1 MRDFISVYC
10 TKCSSNLKIFKT
22 INLLVKNST
31 IGIVIFG
38 LILILFNMGQTAN
51 ADVSTKEDV
60 SRNGGVF
67 IPENEFIRYVDVGG
81 VYTVIGAIKNSEDFP
96 IVPTVLIQ
104 IQDGENLIK
113 KSFTFVNI
121 MPGNTLPFKV
131 KFPNLTSPS
140 IVLLEPKISYLPG
153 TERSIPVE
161 VLYDDSLIKHEDGHL
176 TGRIINNGDRPITN
190 IKVYA
195 LIHGLDNKVLDMGQ
209 SIERIDQI
217 LPGEIKEFTMYPD
230 AAITDQIS
238 YYSCFAV
245 GDSTV
250 IPQFAIRNGARFDY
264 RYDSYTWYSNAKFN
278 DEGTEL
284 SMTTLNSFP
293 LETYANFEFSASS
306 EDEKFQ
312 VYVNEKPKTNIQ
324 SKDEWGNWHVA
335 FTVEPRESGNVLI
348 TGFSKDWQPPK
359 EIAIPD
365 WVRNNAA
372 WWSEGKILD
381 SDFASGIEFMI
392 KAGIIKVPTTESG
405 DITEEKKIPNWIK
418 NNAGWWADDLIS
430 DDDFVKG
437 IQYLVENKIIRV

>member
-1 MRDFISVYC
+1 MKDFVSVYF

-22 INLLVKNST
+22 ITLLVKNSK

-51 ADVSTKEDV
+51 ADVSAKEDV
-60 SRNGGVF
+60 SEKSGVF
-67 IPENEFIRYVDVGG
+67 IPENEFIGYVDAGG
-81 VYTVIGAIKNSEDFP
+81 VYTVAGAIKNTGDFP

-104 IQDGENLIK
+104 IQDGESLIQ

-121 MPGNTLPFKV
+121 MPKKDLPFKV
-131 KFPNLTSPS
+131 KFPNLTSQS
-140 IVLLEPKISYLPG
+140 IVLLEPKISHLPG
-153 TERSIPVE
+153 TEHSISVE
-161 VLYDDSLIKHEDGHL
+161 VLYDDSLIRHEDGHL
-176 TGRIINNGDRPITN
+176 TGQIINTGDRPITN

-217 LPGEIKEFTMYPD
+217 LPGEIKEFSMYPD

-250 IPQFAIRNGARFDY
+250 IPQFAIRNGVRFDY

-293 LETYANFEFSASS
+293 LETYANFEFPSSSA
-306 EDEKFQ
+306 DEKFQ
-312 VYVNEKPKTNIQ
+312 VYVNEKSKTNIQ

>member
-1 MRDFISVYC
+1 M
-10 TKCSSNLKIFKT
+10 
-22 INLLVKNST
+22 KNST

-38 LILILFNMGQTAN
+38 LILILFNMGQTAS

-60 SRNGGVF
+60 SGKVGVF
-67 IPENEFIRYVDVGG
+67 IPENEFIGYVDEDG
-81 VYTVIGAIKNSEDFP
+81 VYTVVGAIKNFEDFP

-104 IQDGENLIK
+104 IQNGENLIK
-113 KSFTFVNI
+113 KPFTFVNI

-131 KFPNLTSPS
+131 KFPNFTSQS

-176 TGRIINNGDRPITN
+176 TGHIINNGDRPITN
-190 IKVYA
+190 LKVYA

-230 AAITDQIS
+230 AAIKDKIL

-293 LETYANFEFSASS
+293 LETYANFEFLVDS

-348 TGFSKDWQPPK
+348 TGFSKDWQPTK

-365 WVRNNAA
+365 WVRNNAG

-392 KAGIIKVPTTESG
+392 KTGIIKVPTTASG
-405 DITEEKKIPNWIK
+405 EIIPEKTIPNWIK

>member
-1 MRDFISVYC
+1 M
-10 TKCSSNLKIFKT
+10 
-22 INLLVKNST
+22 KNSK

-38 LILILFNMGQTAN
+38 LFLILFNVSQPAN
-51 ADVSTKEDV
+51 ADASTKEDV
-60 SRNGGVF
+60 SGKSGVF
-67 IPENEFIRYVDVGG
+67 IPENEFIGYVDEGG
-81 VYTVIGAIKNSEDFP
+81 VYTVIGAIKNSADLP

-104 IQDGENLIK
+104 IQNGENLLK

-121 MPGNTLPFKV
+121 MPGQTLPFKV

-140 IVLLEPKISYLPG
+140 ILLLEPKISYLPG
-153 TERSIPVE
+153 IERSIPVE

-176 TGRIINNGDRPITN
+176 TGHIINTGDRPITN
-190 IKVYA
+190 LKVYA

-230 AAITDQIS
+230 AAIKEKIL

-250 IPQFAIRNGARFDY
+250 IPQFAIRNGDRFDY

-284 SMTTLNSFP
+284 SMTTYNSFP
-293 LETYANFEFSASS
+293 LETYANFEFPVGS
-306 EDEKFQ
+306 ENEKFQ

-348 TGFSKDWQPPK
+348 TGFSKDWQSPK

-365 WVRNNAA
+365 WVRNNAG

-392 KAGIIKVPTTESG
+392 KAGIIKVPTTASG
-405 DITEEKKIPNWIK
+405 EITQEKKIPDWIK

>member
-1 MRDFISVYC
+1 M
-10 TKCSSNLKIFKT
+10 
-22 INLLVKNST
+22 KNSK

-38 LILILFNMGQTAN
+38 LILILFNMGQTAH
-51 ADVSTKEDV
+51 ADVSTKEVV
-60 SRNGGVF
+60 SGNEGAF
-67 IPENEFIRYVDVGG
+67 IPENEFIGFVDVGG
-81 VYTVIGAIKNSEDFP
+81 VYTVVGAIKNSENFP

-121 MPGNTLPFKV
+121 IPGTTLPFKV
-131 KFPNLTSPS
+131 KFPNLTSQS
-140 IVLLEPKISYLPG
+140 ILLLEPKISYLPG

-161 VLYDDSLIKHEDGHL
+161 VLYGDSLIRHEDGHL
-176 TGRIINNGDRPITN
+176 TGRIINTGDSPITN
-190 IKVYA
+190 LKVYA

-217 LPGEIKEFTMYPD
+217 LPGEVKEFTMYPD
-230 AAITDQIS
+230 AVITDQIS

-245 GDSTV
+245 IDTTV
-250 IPQFAIRNGARFDY
+250 TPQFAIRNGAKFDY

-284 SMTTLNSFP
+284 SMTTYNSFP
-293 LETYANFEFSASS
+293 IETYANFEFTASS

-312 VYVNEKPKTNIQ
+312 VYVNEKQKTNIQ

-348 TGFSKDWQPPK
+348 TGFSKDWQPLK
-359 EIAIPD
+359 EITIPD
-365 WVRNNAA
+365 WVRNNAG

-392 KAGIIKVPTTESG
+392 KAGIIKVPTTASG
-405 DITEEKKIPNWIK
+405 EITQEKKIPDWIK

-437 IQYLVENKIIRV
+437 IQYLVENKIIKV